1 MLINPEGHDFA
12 LRWHR
17 DDVGEKASEEEER
30 EALGKWRFGV
40 SVHGHPRSPILIDT
54 STRSSGTRTWPRR
67 PTRV

>member
-1 MLINPEGHDFA
+1 MLINPEVHDFA

-40 SVHGHPRSPILIDT
+40 SVHGHPTFPS
-54 STRSSGTRTWPRR
+54 
-67 PTRV
+67 